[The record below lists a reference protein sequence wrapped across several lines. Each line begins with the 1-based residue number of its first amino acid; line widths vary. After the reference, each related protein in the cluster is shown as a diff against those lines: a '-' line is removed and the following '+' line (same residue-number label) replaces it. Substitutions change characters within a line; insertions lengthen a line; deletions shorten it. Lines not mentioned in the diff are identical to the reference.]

1 MKQVYAVHQA
11 STLCGE
17 NQTELFSNPI
27 DAGARYAELVA
38 EYIDRGDDIQILTNE
53 GTDFFADNE
62 SQGIYNSIS
71 IETLILI
78 S

>member
-17 NQTELFSNPI
+17 NETELYSNPI

-38 EYIDRGDDIQILTNE
+38 IYKSHGDDLEIFEDTE
-53 GTDFFADNE
+53 TKFYVDNE
-62 SQGIYNSIS
+62 SAGTYNRIS
-71 IETLILI
+71 VETIKI
-78 S
+78 Q